1 MIARLRGSLA
11 DKQPGRVVV
20 DVGGVGYDVWIPLST
35 YYAVGDRGAEVA
47 LRVHTHVREEA
58 LSLFGFATVLE
69 LDLFERLIGV
79 NGVGPRLALA
89 VISGIE
95 PPALVD
101 AVRASDVARLT
112 GIPGVGRKTAERI
125 VLELKDKL
133 PAAAAADEAGE
144 AAETDGRGLR
154 GDVVSA
160 LLNLGYPRSPAER
173 AVTAAL
179 ERGPG
184 DFDAALRQALREL
197 AG

>member
-1 MIARLRGSLA
+1 MIARLRGTLA

-35 YYAVGDRGAEVA
+35 YYAVGDRGADVA

-95 PPALVD
+95 PPALVE
-101 AVRASDVARLT
+101 AVRASDLARLT

-133 PAAAAADEAGE
+133 PAAAAADEADE
-144 AAETDGRGLR
+144 AAETGGRGLR

-179 ERGPG
+179 EHGPG
-184 DFDAALRQALREL
+184 DFDATLRQALREL

>member
-1 MIARLRGSLA
+1 MIARLRGTLA

-35 YYAVGDRGAEVA
+35 YYAVGDRGADVA

-133 PAAAAADEAGE
+133 PAAAAADEADG
-144 AAETDGRGLR
+144 AAETGGRGLR

-179 ERGPG
+179 EHGPG
-184 DFDAALRQALREL
+184 DFDATLRQALREL